1 MLCCVVFIGS
11 FVLVKVVQHGGY
23 SGDRCVVIWCV
34 VVRRGALHSIVLC
47 CIVLYCVVLYC
58 VVFIGSFVLVRV
70 VQHGGCRRLIPLSV

>member
-34 VVRRGALHSIVLC
+34 GVRRGALHSIALC
-47 CIVLYCVVLYC
+47 CVVLC
-58 VVFIGSFVLVRV
+58 LLDLSF
-70 VQHGGCRRLIPLSV
+70 